1 MAKAAIEPPAN
12 VGTRSSDRSN
22 MGCATR
28 RSAAMNPAS
37 AAAAIA
43 RQMMTPAS
51 DQLFSPAR
59 MSP

>member
-1 MAKAAIEPPAN
+1 
-12 VGTRSSDRSN
+12 

-28 RSAAMNPAS
+28 RSVAMNPAS
-37 AAAAIA
+37 AAAASA

-51 DQLFSPAR
+51 DQPSSPAR

>member
-1 MAKAAIEPPAN
+1 
-12 VGTRSSDRSN
+12 